1 VRVLVPRRKRR
12 SKPLSVIGLILAI
25 VVRSQRVN
33 GISLHSLPQCLFD
46 SAVAH
51 YQQQLHAAHT
61 EIHRLNT
68 ILRQAPPHT
77 QQHPQGV
84 CQHCAHRE
92 QREQALQH
100 GAAAKE
106 HELVGLLQSKTAECQ
121 SLREQVSN
129 DCHISCTR
137 RLRVM
142 LPAVG
147 CPECCEPQGERCRTL
162 QNALWACFMLRRC
175 NPCAAYFLQVEFFKS
190 EAEEAT
196 TALISNQHGTRDAQA
211 QVEGLTQQLQG
222 YAVRCQQL
230 ELEVAAAKSALTA
243 SAPAVATATHA
254 GSSTEHAGIQA
265 EPDAVAVAAQ
275 TDSQPAVH
283 LSDASSQSAPA
294 PAQSHATTQSDT
306 PAEDLATAVHPMSA
320 IAVTQTED
328 VTGQQTALAVKPAP
342 APVLSAASQTEAEV
356 AAVPAE
362 VQSHETAV
370 AERDDVSQ
378 RLTLLQSEYNALEA
392 LYSTSVAS
400 HEGQVSTLR
409 TQLLTTVA
417 EYEVRLQGLMEEI
430 TAARSALS
438 AAEGLAAVATPDTVV
453 SHTDTTVAETRD
465 GTPPAAAAVSTGA
478 PPSESAADMVE
489 PGPAASL
496 LAEVHTLR
504 TELDTASAAAQAAQ
518 RRYEVEIQSLAFQL
532 ERRNDD
538 FAHAE
543 LRLRA
548 ELDRTEQDLMQAREA
563 VLAKAR
569 QLAEVEGELVG
580 QQRLVELLNER
591 VSKQAQHSA
600 VVEQECARLQ
610 EEVGGLLNRMRAA
623 QNRVTDASSAAA
635 SPYTPQSS
643 EAKEV
648 AADASSELA
657 LAAPII
663 VAAAKEYANV
673 STTLQLQLNSLKTI
687 NELMVE
693 NLRGKDYFLETIA

>member
-1 VRVLVPRRKRR
+1 M
-12 SKPLSVIGLILAI
+12 
-25 VVRSQRVN
+25 RSQRLRRFLYIVYR
-33 GISLHSLPQCLFD
+33 SVCFK

-51 YQQQLHAAHT
+51 YQQQLHAAHS
-61 EIHRLNT
+61 EIHRLST
-68 ILRQAPPHT
+68 ILRQTPPHA
-77 QQHPQGV
+77 QQHPQGL

-106 HELVGLLQSKTAECQ
+106 HELVGLLQSKTAECR

-142 LPAVG
+142 LPAVE

-196 TALISNQHGTRDAQA
+196 TALISNQHGTRDAHA

-243 SAPAVATATHA
+243 SAAAVATATHA
-254 GSSTEHAGIQA
+254 GSSTEHAGTQA

-275 TDSQPAVH
+275 TDTQAAVH
-283 LSDASSQSAPA
+283 RSDASSQSAPA

-306 PAEDLATAVHPMSA
+306 PAEDLAGAAHPVS
-320 IAVTQTED
+320 TQTKD
-328 VTGQQTALAVKPAP
+328 VTGQQTALAAAP

-362 VQSHETAV
+362 VQSHEAAV
-370 AERDDVSQ
+370 AERGDVSQ

-400 HEGQVSTLR
+400 HEGQVAALR
-409 TQLLTTVA
+409 TQLQATAA
-417 EYEVRLQGLMEEI
+417 EYEVRLQGLTEEL
-430 TAARSALS
+430 TAATAALS
-438 AAEGLAAVATPDTVV
+438 AAEGLAAVTTRDTVV

-465 GTPPAAAAVSTGA
+465 GTPPATAGVST
-478 PPSESAADMVE
+478 SASLAGNAANTVE

-532 ERRNDD
+532 ERRNQD

-543 LRLRA
+543 SRLRA

-569 QLAEVEGELVG
+569 QLADVEGELVG

-610 EEVGGLLNRMRAA
+610 EEVGGLLNRMQAA
-623 QNRVTDASSAAA
+623 QDRVTDASSAAA
-635 SPYTPQSS
+635 SPSSPQSS
-643 EAKEV
+643 KAKEV

-693 NLRGKDYFLETIA
+693 NLRGKKYFLETTT

>member
-1 VRVLVPRRKRR
+1 
-12 SKPLSVIGLILAI
+12 
-25 VVRSQRVN
+25 
-33 GISLHSLPQCLFD
+33 
-46 SAVAH
+46 
-51 YQQQLHAAHT
+51 
-61 EIHRLNT
+61 
-68 ILRQAPPHT
+68 
-77 QQHPQGV
+77 
-84 CQHCAHRE
+84 
-92 QREQALQH
+92 
-100 GAAAKE
+100 
-106 HELVGLLQSKTAECQ
+106 
-121 SLREQVSN
+121 
-129 DCHISCTR
+129 
-137 RLRVM
+137 
-142 LPAVG
+142 
-147 CPECCEPQGERCRTL
+147 
-162 QNALWACFMLRRC
+162 MLRRC

-211 QVEGLTQQLQG
+211 HVEGLTQQLQG

-230 ELEVAAAKSALTA
+230 ELEIAAAKSALTA
-243 SAPAVATATHA
+243 SAAAVATATHA
-254 GSSTEHAGIQA
+254 GSSTEHASTQA
-265 EPDAVAVAAQ
+265 EPDAVAVSAQ
-275 TDSQPAVH
+275 TDTQAAVH
-283 LSDASSQSAPA
+283 RSDAASQSAPA

-306 PAEDLATAVHPMSA
+306 PAEDLATAVLPVSA

-328 VTGQQTALAVKPAP
+328 VTGQQTALAAAPAP
-342 APVLSAASQTEAEV
+342 APVLSAASQTEAVV
-356 AAVPAE
+356 AAVAAE
-362 VQSHETAV
+362 VQSHEATV

-400 HEGQVSTLR
+400 HEGQVSTL
-409 TQLLTTVA
+409 LATVTD
-417 EYEVRLQGLMEEI
+417 YEVRLQGLMEEI

-438 AAEGLAAVATPDTVV
+438 AADGLAAVATHDALVLCA
-453 SHTDTTVAETRD
+453 DATVAPVADTQG
-465 GTPPAAAAVSTGA
+465 GTPPATAAVSTSA
-478 PPSESAADMVE
+478 PLSESAADTVE

-504 TELDTASAAAQAAQ
+504 TELDTASVAAQAAQ

-532 ERRNDD
+532 ERRNED

-543 LRLRA
+543 SRLRA

-610 EEVGGLLNRMRAA
+610 EEVGGLLNRIQAA
-623 QNRVTDASSAAA
+623 QDRVTDASSAAA
-635 SPYTPQSS
+635 RPYAPQSS

-657 LAAPII
+657 LATPII

-693 NLRGKDYFLETIA
+693 NLRGKKYFLETTA

>member
-1 VRVLVPRRKRR
+1 MHV
-12 SKPLSVIGLILAI
+12 
-25 VVRSQRVN
+25 
-33 GISLHSLPQCLFD
+33 
-46 SAVAH
+46 SAPC
-51 YQQQLHAAHT
+51 YAAGS
-61 EIHRLNT
+61 
-68 ILRQAPPHT
+68 
-77 QQHPQGV
+77 GV
-84 CQHCAHRE
+84 
-92 QREQALQH
+92 
-100 GAAAKE
+100 
-106 HELVGLLQSKTAECQ
+106 S
-121 SLREQVSN
+121 
-129 DCHISCTR
+129 
-137 RLRVM
+137 
-142 LPAVG
+142 
-147 CPECCEPQGERCRTL
+147 ECCEPQGDACRTL

-190 EAEEAT
+190 EAEQAT
-196 TALISNQHGTRDAQA
+196 TALVSNQHGTRDAQA
-211 QVEGLTQQLQG
+211 HVEGLTQQLQG

-230 ELEVAAAKSALTA
+230 ELEIAAAKSALTA
-243 SAPAVATATHA
+243 SAAAVATATHA
-254 GSSTEHAGIQA
+254 GSSTEHASTQA
-265 EPDAVAVAAQ
+265 EPDAVAVSAQ
-275 TDSQPAVH
+275 TDTQAAVH
-283 LSDASSQSAPA
+283 RSDASSQSAPA
-294 PAQSHATTQSDT
+294 PARSHATTQSDT
-306 PAEDLATAVHPMSA
+306 PAEDLATVVHPVSA

-328 VTGQQTALAVKPAP
+328 VTGQQAVLAVAPAP
-342 APVLSAASQTEAEV
+342 APVLSAASQTEAVV
-356 AAVPAE
+356 ASVAAE
-362 VQSHETAV
+362 VQSHEATV

-400 HEGQVSTLR
+400 HEGQVSTL
-409 TQLLTTVA
+409 LTTVTD
-417 EYEVRLQGLMEEI
+417 YEVRLQGLMEEI

-438 AAEGLAAVATPDTVV
+438 VADGLAAVATHDALVLCA
-453 SHTDTTVAETRD
+453 DATVAPVADTQG
-465 GTPPAAAAVSTGA
+465 GTPPATAAVSTSA
-478 PPSESAADMVE
+478 PLSESAADTVE

-504 TELDTASAAAQAAQ
+504 TELDTASVAAQAAQ

-532 ERRNDD
+532 ERRNED

-543 LRLRA
+543 SRLRA
-548 ELDRTEQDLMQAREA
+548 ELDRTEQGLTQAREA

-610 EEVGGLLNRMRAA
+610 EEVGGLLNRIQAA
-623 QNRVTDASSAAA
+623 QDRVTDASSAAA
-635 SPYTPQSS
+635 RPYAPQSS

-657 LAAPII
+657 LATPII

-693 NLRGKDYFLETIA
+693 NLRGKKYFLETTA

>member
-1 VRVLVPRRKRR
+1 
-12 SKPLSVIGLILAI
+12 
-25 VVRSQRVN
+25 
-33 GISLHSLPQCLFD
+33 
-46 SAVAH
+46 
-51 YQQQLHAAHT
+51 
-61 EIHRLNT
+61 
-68 ILRQAPPHT
+68 
-77 QQHPQGV
+77 
-84 CQHCAHRE
+84 
-92 QREQALQH
+92 
-100 GAAAKE
+100 
-106 HELVGLLQSKTAECQ
+106 
-121 SLREQVSN
+121 
-129 DCHISCTR
+129 
-137 RLRVM
+137 
-142 LPAVG
+142 
-147 CPECCEPQGERCRTL
+147 
-162 QNALWACFMLRRC
+162 MLRRC

-243 SAPAVATATHA
+243 SAAAVATATHA
-254 GSSTEHAGIQA
+254 GSSTEHAGTQA
-265 EPDAVAVAAQ
+265 EPDAIAVSAQ
-275 TDSQPAVH
+275 TDTQAAVH

-306 PAEDLATAVHPMSA
+306 PAEDLAAAVHPVSA

-328 VTGQQTALAVKPAP
+328 VTGQQAVLAVAPAP
-342 APVLSAASQTEAEV
+342 VPVLSAASQTEAEV
-356 AAVPAE
+356 AAVAAE
-362 VQSHETAV
+362 VQSHEATV

-400 HEGQVSTLR
+400 HEGQVAALR
-409 TQLLTTVA
+409 TQLQATAA
-417 EYEVRLQGLMEEI
+417 EYEVRLQGLIEEL
-430 TAARSALS
+430 TAATAALS
-438 AAEGLAAVATPDTVV
+438 AAEGLAAVATRDTVV

-465 GTPPAAAAVSTGA
+465 GTPPATAGVGTSAPLAGNAPNTG
-478 PPSESAADMVE
+478 E

-504 TELDTASAAAQAAQ
+504 TELDTASVAAQAAQ

-532 ERRNDD
+532 ERRNED

-543 LRLRA
+543 SRLRA

-569 QLAEVEGELVG
+569 QLAEFEGELVG

-610 EEVGGLLNRMRAA
+610 EEVGGLLNRMQAA
-623 QNRVTDASSAAA
+623 QDRVTDASSAAA
-635 SPYTPQSS
+635 SPSSPQSS
-643 EAKEV
+643 EAKEM
-648 AADASSELA
+648 AADVSSELA

-693 NLRGKDYFLETIA
+693 NLRGKKYFLETTA